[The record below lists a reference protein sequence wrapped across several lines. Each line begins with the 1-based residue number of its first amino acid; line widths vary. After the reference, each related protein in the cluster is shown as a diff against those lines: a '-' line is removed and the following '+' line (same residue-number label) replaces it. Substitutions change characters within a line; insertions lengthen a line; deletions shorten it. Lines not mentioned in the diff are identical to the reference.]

1 MLDQN
6 INISAAIVLYNE
18 EEEELLQAIN
28 YFLSSKLTKK
38 LFLVDNSTSKFTN
51 ATILKHPDVVY
62 IFNNRNLGFGRA
74 NNLVIDSIKDVSEF
88 HLILNPDTKFD
99 PNILDELTTELRKNE
114 DLALITP
121 AIKFPDGSHQYSVRK
136 YPSFF
141 DLIIRKLVVFKSR
154 IHNKEHR
161 DVDLSQPFYPDA
173 VHGCFMLFKT
183 EDFTQINGFDER
195 YFLYMEDL
203 DICKKIDQI
212 GKKKYYFP
220 RVEVTHVLH
229 KGSAKNIKLFFY
241 HFSSAVKYFL
251 KWL

>member
-1 MLDQN
+1 MLNQN

-28 YFLSSKLTKK
+28 SFLSSKLTKK

-51 ATILKHPDVVY
+51 ATILNHPDVVY

-99 PNILDELTTELRKNE
+99 PNILDELTTELIKNE

-141 DLIIRKLVVFKSR
+141 DLIIRKLGVFKSR
-154 IHNKEHR
+154 IHNKEYR
-161 DVDLSQPFYPDA
+161 DIDLSQPFYPDA
-173 VHGCFMLFKT
+173 VHGSFMLFKT
-183 EDFTQINGFDER
+183 EDFVAVDGFDER
-195 YFLYMEDL
+195 YFLYLEDI
-203 DICKKIDQI
+203 DICKKIDTL
-212 GKKKYYFP
+212 GKKKLFYP
-220 RVEVTHVLH
+220 KVTVTHAL
-229 KGSAKNIKLFFY
+229 KKESSKKLKLFFY
-241 HFSSAVKYFL
+241 HFSSAIQYFL